1 MNHKQKEKKKF
12 MRVIVILAGG
22 AGERF
27 WPMSRAA
34 RPKQLLTL
42 TSSGQSLLAEAVER
56 AKAVV
61 PAENIYVAT
70 SQLLKQPILDANLG
84 IPTENILAE
93 PSKRNTAG
101 CLIFASASILA
112 RYRQTGP
119 EGVTIGVLTADHRIP
134 DTTPFVETAKA
145 ALEEAENHD
154 ALITIG
160 IQPIRPET
168 GYGYLK
174 VDKTNAA
181 LNQNERFPLY
191 KVSAFTEKPDATTAA
206 RYIAEGNCYWNSG
219 MFFWRLSTFQTE
231 FNRANPILAETLEDL
246 TDAIMAN
253 DDKRAK
259 AIFDAMPSIS
269 IDYALMEKSDRV
281 NVIPGNFLWDD
292 LGNWQALQRTFP
304 LDTNGNVAFGNPIVM
319 DCSGS
324 IIYNASGESK
334 IAVAAVGLK
343 DMVVVVDDDAVLVL
357 PKTRTQ
363 DVRDVVAALRARDA
377 KQL

>member
-1 MNHKQKEKKKF
+1 

-42 TSSGQSLLAEAVER
+42 TSSGQSLLEEAVER

-61 PAENIYVAT
+61 PAEDIYIAT
-70 SQLLKQPILDANLG
+70 SEQLQQPIIDSNFG
-84 IPTENILAE
+84 IPSENVLAE

-101 CLIFASASILA
+101 CLIYASASILA

-134 DTTPFVETAKA
+134 DTVPFAETAKA
-145 ALEEAENHD
+145 ALEEAENND

-174 VDKTNAA
+174 VDKTDKS
-181 LNQNERFPLY
+181 LNQNEKFPLY
-191 KVSAFTEKPDATTAA
+191 KVNSFTEKPDAATAA
-206 RYIAEGNCYWNSG
+206 KFIAEGHCYWNSG

-253 DDKRAK
+253 DNQRAK
-259 AIFDAMPSIS
+259 TIFDAMPNIS
-269 IDYALMEKSDRV
+269 IDYALMEKSDRI

-292 LGNWQALQRTFP
+292 LGNWQVLQRTFP
-304 LDTNGNVAFGNPIVM
+304 QDASGNVSFGNPLVM

-324 IIYNASGESK
+324 IVYNACGEK
-334 IAVAAVGLK
+334 QIAVAAVGLK
-343 DMVVVVDDDAVLVL
+343 DMVVVVENDAVLVM